1 MATNNVPNVQQLM
14 GKGGCLKK
22 IIVIAVVLFAAYY
35 LMKSCGGGLLNMG
48 NDTTQESTT
57 TSSSDNNTITMPDLT
72 PNNTN
77 TNTSSTT
84 NTTNT
89 TTSSSGDYSWIVGT
103 WDCEMGAYGKV
114 VLNFEGDGT
123 SGRCSELKA
132 DGTYKY
138 GSYNVN
144 GDVLSYKLTGESF
157 PTTIKIESGRRLSD
171 GDGVYYHKRQ

>member
-1 MATNNVPNVQQLM
+1 MATNNNIPNVQQLM

-22 IIVIAVVLFAAYY
+22 ILIILAVLFVAYY

-48 NDTTQESTT
+48 NGTTQESTT

-77 TNTSSTT
+77 TNTNSTS
-84 NTTNT
+84 NT
-89 TTSSSGDYSWIVGT
+89 TTTSNSGDYSWIVGT
-103 WDCEMGAYGKV
+103 WECEMGAYGKV
-114 VLNFEGDGT
+114 VMNFEGDGNT
-123 SGRCSELKA
+123 GRCSELKA

-138 GSYNVN
+138 GSYNVD

-157 PTTIKIESGRRLSD
+157 PTTIKIESGHRLSD
-171 GDGVYYHKRQ
+171 GDGTYYRKR

>member
-1 MATNNVPNVQQLM
+1 MGIINRQNTNQTNR
-14 GKGGCLKK
+14 KGGCLRKT
-22 IIVIAVVLFAAYY
+22 IILAVVIFVGYF

-57 TSSSDNNTITMPDLT
+57 TSSSDNNTITIPDMT
-72 PNNTN
+72 PNST
-77 TNTSSTT
+77 TSTSSTT
-84 NTTNT
+84 STTN
-89 TTSSSGDYSWIVGT
+89 SGDYSWIVGT
-103 WDCEMGAYGKV
+103 WDCDMGAYGKM

-132 DGTYKY
+132 DGTYRY

-171 GDGVYYHKRQ
+171 GDGTYFHKKN

>member
-1 MATNNVPNVQQLM
+1 MGLINFPNANKTQQTPN
-14 GKGGCLKK
+14 KSGCLRR
-22 IIVIAVVLFAAYY
+22 IIVIVAVAFVAYY
-35 LMKSCGGGLLNMG
+35 LLKSCGGGLLNIG

-57 TSSSDNNTITMPDLT
+57 TSSSDNNTITMPDMT
-72 PNNTN
+72 PN
-77 TNTSSTT
+77 STT

-89 TTSSSGDYSWIVGT
+89 TSNSGDYSWIVGT

-123 SGRCSELKA
+123 TGRCSELKA

-144 GDVLSYKLTGESF
+144 GDVLSYKLTGESI
-157 PTTIKIESGRRLSD
+157 PTTIKIESGHRLSD
-171 GDGVYYHKRQ
+171 GDGVYYRKKN